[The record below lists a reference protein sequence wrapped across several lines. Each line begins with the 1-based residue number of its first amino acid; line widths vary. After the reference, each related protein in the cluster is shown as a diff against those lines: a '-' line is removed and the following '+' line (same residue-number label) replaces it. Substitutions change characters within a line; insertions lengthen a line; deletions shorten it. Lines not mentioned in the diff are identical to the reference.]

1 MVKTQNFPTNK
12 NTKNFK
18 RQTQN
23 GKTVKTQKYINGQNA
38 SV

>member
-1 MVKTQNFPTNK
+1 MVQSGKFY
-12 NTKNFK
+12 K